1 MQPPIAQIGHYRIQE
16 EVGRGGM
23 AVVYRAIDTHTKG
36 VVALKVLPP
45 QLAHDE
51 KYLHRFLREGK
62 NANRLQHPNI
72 VRVYET
78 GSADGHYY
86 MAMQFIDGPTLT
98 DYLRQSKSI
107 LPTNEIIA
115 LIRQV
120 AGALDYAHDLGF
132 LHRDI
137 KPSNILL
144 DKKGVALLTDFGVA
158 KVVDDDVTAYTVVGT
173 TVGTPAFMSPEQAHG
188 GELDRRSDVYS
199 LGVVAYTML
208 TGTMPFKA
216 ESQPALLHKVAYE
229 QPTPPEQLNPA
240 IPQGIVYA
248 IKRVLAKSPGVRYPT
263 AGAFAEAL
271 AAGVTWKPSTNE
283 WQLLQK
289 QSNPS
294 TPVQAAVTGEP
305 PKPRGVPALAWL
317 AILLLVVGA
326 SALFFFRPTWLPFGL
341 PPAGET
347 APDAVPQS
355 AAAVA
360 LIRFQPSDGTYELE
374 VPADWEPKKQA
385 AREWILETF
394 DAPDR
399 IARYF
404 VLRTSPAQGQPA
416 TPIEEFVRDF
426 LARSDTPYRNPVAA
440 KAPQKTELASRQA
453 LQQTLQAT
461 WLGRPVTVE
470 LMAADIGTTRFLL
483 GSVME
488 SSQAALLAPVSAAVF
503 GSFQP
508 GAQSPAAA
516 SAPGD
521 VTAVAAEESGQA
533 QVGDSGAATPE
544 PAATATPPPTSTA
557 TLQPT
562 ETPLPDQSPTV
573 LPDTPA
579 AATIESAG
587 TDSTPLLLTP
597 TPQPV
602 PPTDTEVPTAVPT
615 STQPPPSS
623 TPTAT
628 PQATSTET
636 GTATS
641 LPTSTPIPTVVPV
654 PAAAATSTA
663 PATATRTPTS
673 TALPTATPNAGA
685 TQTALANQLAT
696 AVAQT
701 LTALPPAPTSTPIP
715 TATPLPAPTA
725 TATLRPT
732 ATATSL
738 PAPTSTPVPTSTP
751 LPTSTA
757 TAIETPNRLA
767 TLEAMRAELTRM
779 AATAVPTPTPN
790 LPATLA
796 AMKAQ
801 LTRMASTPVPEN

>member
-1 MQPPIAQIGHYRIQE
+1 MQPPITQIGHYRIQE

-23 AVVYRAIDTHTKG
+23 AVVYRAIDTQTKG

-78 GSADGHYY
+78 GAADGHYY

-158 KVVDDDVTAYTVVGT
+158 KVVDDDFTAYTVVGT

-199 LGVVAYTML
+199 LGVVAYTMF

-216 ESQPALLHKVAYE
+216 ESQPAMLHKVAYE
-229 QPTPPEQLNPA
+229 QPTPPEHLNPA

-248 IKRVLAKSPGVRYPT
+248 IKRVLAKSPSVRYPT

-283 WQLLQK
+283 WQSIQK

-294 TPVQAAVTGEP
+294 TPVQAAATGESTR
-305 PKPRGVPALAWL
+305 KRGVPALAWL
-317 AILLLVVGA
+317 VILLLIVGA
-326 SALFFFRPTWLPFGL
+326 GALLIVRPTWLPFGL
-341 PPAGET
+341 PPAAQT
-347 APDAVPQS
+347 APDALPQG

-360 LIRFQPSDGTYELE
+360 LIRFKPSDSAYELE

-385 AREWILETF
+385 AQDWILETF

-404 VLRTSPAQGQPA
+404 VLRTIAAQGQPA
-416 TPIEEFVRDF
+416 ASIEEFVRDF

-440 KAPQKTELASRQA
+440 KPPQTTELASQQA

-470 LMAADIGTTRFLL
+470 LMAADVGTTRFLL

-488 SSQAALLAPVSAAVF
+488 SSQAALLAPVNAAVF

-508 GAQSPAAA
+508 GAQFPVTDPN
-516 SAPGD
+516 PGD
-521 VTAVAAEESGQA
+521 LTAVAADKNGDA
-533 QVGDSGAATPE
+533 QVDEPGAAAAEPVASETLAPTNAAVLLPADTPTVE
-544 PAATATPPPTSTA
+544 QAPAVIPDTQPAATMQSTGIDSTPLLATATPQPVAPTDPATPTAVPTNTQPPPTSTPTATATPPAASTA
-557 TLQPT
+557 
-562 ETPLPDQSPTV
+562 
-573 LPDTPA
+573 A
-579 AATIESAG
+579 
-587 TDSTPLLLTP
+587 STP
-597 TPQPV
+597 
-602 PPTDTEVPTAVPT
+602 VPT
-615 STQPPPSS
+615 
-623 TPTAT
+623 
-628 PQATSTET
+628 
-636 GTATS
+636 
-641 LPTSTPIPTVVPV
+641 LVPV
-654 PAAAATSTA
+654 PVVAATSTA
-663 PATATRTPTS
+663 P
-673 TALPTATPNAGA
+673 PTATPNAGA

-725 TATLRPT
+725 TATVRPT

-790 LPATLA
+790 LPATLE
-796 AMKAQ
+796 AMKVE
-801 LTRMASTPVPEN
+801 LTRMASTPVPGD

>member
-1 MQPPIAQIGHYRIQE
+1 MQPPITQIGHYRIQE
-16 EVGRGGM
+16 EIGRGGM
-23 AVVYRAIDTHTKG
+23 AVVYRAIDTQTKG

-72 VRVYET
+72 VRVLET

-86 MAMQFIDGPTLT
+86 MAMQYIDGPTLT

-144 DKKGVALLTDFGVA
+144 DKKGMALLTDFGVA
-158 KVVDDDVTAYTVVGT
+158 KVVDDEVTAYTVVGT

-188 GELDRRSDVYS
+188 AELDRRSDVYS

-240 IPQGIVYA
+240 IPPGIVYA
-248 IKRVLAKSPGVRYPT
+248 IKRVLAKSPSVRYPT

-271 AAGVTWKPSTNE
+271 GAGVTWKPSTNE

-289 QSNPS
+289 QSSPS
-294 TPVQAAVTGEP
+294 TPVQAIVTGEP
-305 PKPRGVPALAWL
+305 TKKRSLPALAWL
-317 AILLLVVGA
+317 AILLLFVGA
-326 SALFFFRPTWLPFGL
+326 GALFVVRPNWLPIGL
-341 PPAGET
+341 MP
-347 APDAVPQS
+347 AVPAAETPPDSMAQG

-360 LIRFQPSDGTYELE
+360 LIRFKPGDGTYELE
-374 VPADWEPKKQA
+374 VPADWAPKSQA
-385 AREWILETF
+385 ARDWILETF

-404 VLRTSPAQGQPA
+404 VLRTIAAQGQPA
-416 TPIEEFVRDF
+416 PPIEQFVRDF

-461 WLGRPVTVE
+461 WLGRPVTLE
-470 LMAADIGTTRFLL
+470 LMAADVGTTRFML

-508 GAQSPAAA
+508 GAQFPATA
-516 SAPGD
+516 SEPGD
-521 VTAVAAEESGQA
+521 VTAVAT
-533 QVGDSGAATPE
+533 D
-544 PAATATPPPTSTA
+544 TPPPTNTA

-562 ETPLPDQSPTV
+562 DTPMPDQDPAV
-573 LPDTPA
+573 LPDTPVA
-579 AATIESAG
+579 PTMESAG
-587 TDSTPLLLTP
+587 TDSTPVLLTA

-602 PPTDTEVPTAVPT
+602 PPTNTEVPTAVPT

-623 TPTAT
+623 TPTADQ
-628 PQATSTET
+628 QAKSTET
-636 GTATS
+636 STATS
-641 LPTSTPIPTVVPV
+641 SATSTPIPTGIPV

-663 PATATRTPTS
+663 PATVTRTPTS
-673 TALPTATPNAGA
+673 TAMPTATPNAGA
-685 TQTALANQLAT
+685 TQTALANQLST

-715 TATPLPAPTA
+715 TATSLPTLTA
-725 TATLRPT
+725 TATVRPT

-738 PAPTSTPVPTSTP
+738 PPPTSTPLPTSTPVPTSTPIPTSTP

-757 TAIETPNRLA
+757 TAIETPNRVA
-767 TLEAMRAELTRM
+767 TLAAMRAELTRM

-790 LPATLA
+790 LPATLE
-796 AMKAQ
+796 AMKAE
-801 LTRMASTPVPEN
+801 LTRMASTPMPEN

>member
-1 MQPPIAQIGHYRIQE
+1 MQPPITQIGHYRIQE

-23 AVVYRAIDTHTKG
+23 AVVYRAIDTQTKG

-86 MAMQFIDGPTLT
+86 MAMQFIDGQTLT

-107 LPTNEIIA
+107 LPTSEIIG

-144 DKKGVALLTDFGVA
+144 DKKGMALLTDFGVA
-158 KVVDDDVTAYTVVGT
+158 KVVDDEVTAYTVVGT

-188 GELDRRSDVYS
+188 AELDRRSDVYS
-199 LGVVAYTML
+199 LGVVAYTMF
-208 TGTMPFKA
+208 TGMMPFKA

-240 IPQGIVYA
+240 IPTGIVYC
-248 IKRVLAKSPGVRYPT
+248 IKRVLAKSPSVRYPT

-271 AAGVTWKPSTNE
+271 AAGVTWKPSTSE

-289 QSNPS
+289 QSSPS
-294 TPVQAAVTGEP
+294 TPVQSAGTGETAR
-305 PKPRGVPALAWL
+305 KRGVPALAWL

-326 SALFFFRPTWLPFGL
+326 GALFVVRPTWLPVGPP
-341 PPAGET
+341 PPAPALET
-347 APDAVPQS
+347 GPDSLSPG

-360 LIRFQPSDGTYELE
+360 LIRFKPGDGTYELE
-374 VPADWEPKKQA
+374 VPADWEPKTQA
-385 AREWILETF
+385 ARDWILETF

-404 VLRTSPAQGQPA
+404 VLRAIAAQGQPA
-416 TPIEEFVRDF
+416 APLEEFVRDF

-440 KAPQKTELASRQA
+440 KAPQKTELASWQA

-470 LMAADIGTTRFLL
+470 LMAADVGTTRFLL

-488 SSQAALLAPVSAAVF
+488 SSQAALFAPVSAAVF

-508 GAQSPAAA
+508 GAQLPATAA
-516 SAPGD
+516 DPGD
-521 VTAVAAEESGQA
+521 VTAAATEESGQV
-533 QVGDSGAATPE
+533 QVGEPNTSIAE
-544 PAATATPPPTSTA
+544 PAATETPSPTSAA

-562 ETPLPDQSPTV
+562 DTPMPDQGPTV
-573 LPDTPA
+573 LPDTPVA
-579 AATIESAG
+579 VTMEAPG
-587 TDSTPLLLTP
+587 TDSIPLLLTA
-597 TPQPV
+597 TPLPI
-602 PPTDTEVPTAVPT
+602 PPTDTETPTAVPT
-615 STQPPPSS
+615 STQPPPTS

-628 PQATSTET
+628 QPATSTET
-636 GTATS
+636 STATS
-641 LPTSTPIPTVVPV
+641 LATSTPIPTLMPV
-654 PAAAATSTA
+654 PQVVATSTA
-663 PATATRTPTS
+663 PATVTRTPTS
-673 TALPTATPNAGA
+673 TALPTATPNAKA

-715 TATPLPAPTA
+715 TATSLPTTTPTA
-725 TATLRPT
+725 TERP
-732 ATATSL
+732 L
-738 PAPTSTPVPTSTP
+738 PTSTPVPTSTP

-757 TAIETPNRLA
+757 TTMATPNRIA

-790 LPATLA
+790 LPATLE
-796 AMKAQ
+796 AMKAE
-801 LTRMASTPVPEN
+801 LTRMASTPVP